1 MSFSLTHSAGVTL
14 GRGLWRRRWV
24 GYMAA
29 SWDRMAWSMTSG
41 WLVRVDLR
49 YSIKLF
55 KDKITKKR
63 KNIDADMS
71 GWRPVAG
78 AQIAK
83 GA

>member
-1 MSFSLTHSAGVTL
+1 
-14 GRGLWRRRWV
+14 
-24 GYMAA
+24 MAL
-29 SWDRMAWSMTSG
+29 SMTSG